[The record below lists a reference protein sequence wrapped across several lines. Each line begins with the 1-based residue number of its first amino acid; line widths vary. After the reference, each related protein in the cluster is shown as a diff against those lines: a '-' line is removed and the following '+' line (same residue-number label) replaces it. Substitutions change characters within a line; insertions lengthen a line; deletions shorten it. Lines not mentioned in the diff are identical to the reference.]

1 MIHICLRQPRQVVQT
16 EPTRKVEKKKKKKGR
31 LWTTNANRLQITVNL
46 KKIHH
51 LRRAFRR
58 FCASSHPSYKCF
70 MLENLAFFHNSSK
83 TPDNAD
89 IANRK
94 HYSAPAGA
102 LTMFFGTR
110 CRKTT
115 SGSHLGFE
123 VTVPSVTFWCIA
135 ATKTQ
140 NIPAK
145 ALSYHSIMKRA
156 SASICWCH
164 KRDASKAYDTA
175 DDASNLSKSRYSIS
189 EFQHKKH
196 SVVSTTN
203 TYSIFEIVFNWHE
216 GSLDLNKIWA

>member
-102 LTMFFGTR
+102 LTMFFGGKMR
-110 CRKTT
+110 
-115 SGSHLGFE
+115 E
-123 VTVPSVTFWCIA
+123 E
-135 ATKTQ
+135 KTQ
-140 NIPAK
+140 N
-145 ALSYHSIMKRA
+145 
-156 SASICWCH
+156 
-164 KRDASKAYDTA
+164 
-175 DDASNLSKSRYSIS
+175 
-189 EFQHKKH
+189 
-196 SVVSTTN
+196 
-203 TYSIFEIVFNWHE
+203 
-216 GSLDLNKIWA
+216 GSLPKLTSTSSPPRPVFLAKIFPNGKCSPQTPAACKSKVMFVLDRS

>member
-70 MLENLAFFHNSSK
+70 MLENLAVFHNSSK

-102 LTMFFGTR
+102 LTMFFLKNMS
-110 CRKTT
+110 KT
-115 SGSHLGFE
+115 
-123 VTVPSVTFWCIA
+123 
-135 ATKTQ
+135 
-140 NIPAK
+140 
-145 ALSYHSIMKRA
+145 
-156 SASICWCH
+156 
-164 KRDASKAYDTA
+164 
-175 DDASNLSKSRYSIS
+175 
-189 EFQHKKH
+189 
-196 SVVSTTN
+196 
-203 TYSIFEIVFNWHE
+203 
-216 GSLDLNKIWA
+216 

>member
-1 MIHICLRQPRQVVQT
+1 MRVDRYMYIIIEVL
-16 EPTRKVEKKKKKKGR
+16 TRINHDTYMSSPASASCANRTDQKGRKKEEKKGR

-102 LTMFFGTR
+102 LTMFFQSTWLNASQTTPVVR
-110 CRKTT
+110 CFPGNQR
-115 SGSHLGFE
+115 
-123 VTVPSVTFWCIA
+123 
-135 ATKTQ
+135 
-140 NIPAK
+140 
-145 ALSYHSIMKRA
+145 
-156 SASICWCH
+156 
-164 KRDASKAYDTA
+164 
-175 DDASNLSKSRYSIS
+175 
-189 EFQHKKH
+189 
-196 SVVSTTN
+196 
-203 TYSIFEIVFNWHE
+203 
-216 GSLDLNKIWA
+216 

>member
-102 LTMFFGTR
+102 LTMFLAIDFDDWSQQHPAH
-110 CRKTT
+110 CRK
-115 SGSHLGFE
+115 
-123 VTVPSVTFWCIA
+123 PSDQTG
-135 ATKTQ
+135 
-140 NIPAK
+140 K
-145 ALSYHSIMKRA
+145 AEMWKNESNGPLKR
-156 SASICWCH
+156 
-164 KRDASKAYDTA
+164 
-175 DDASNLSKSRYSIS
+175 
-189 EFQHKKH
+189 
-196 SVVSTTN
+196 
-203 TYSIFEIVFNWHE
+203 
-216 GSLDLNKIWA
+216 

>member
-102 LTMFFGTR
+102 LTFIFG
-110 CRKTT
+110 CLPKMTT
-115 SGSHLGFE
+115 WILKQPFISGCFS
-123 VTVPSVTFWCIA
+123 W
-135 ATKTQ
+135 
-140 NIPAK
+140 
-145 ALSYHSIMKRA
+145 M
-156 SASICWCH
+156 
-164 KRDASKAYDTA
+164 
-175 DDASNLSKSRYSIS
+175 
-189 EFQHKKH
+189 
-196 SVVSTTN
+196 
-203 TYSIFEIVFNWHE
+203 IFETFAWEMVVEPNIH
-216 GSLDLNKIWA
+216 

>member
-70 MLENLAFFHNSSK
+70 MLEKLAFFHNSSK

-102 LTMFFGTR
+102 LTMFFIFLDGI
-110 CRKTT
+110 
-115 SGSHLGFE
+115 S
-123 VTVPSVTFWCIA
+123 
-135 ATKTQ
+135 
-140 NIPAK
+140 
-145 ALSYHSIMKRA
+145 
-156 SASICWCH
+156 
-164 KRDASKAYDTA
+164 
-175 DDASNLSKSRYSIS
+175 SKSFS
-189 EFQHKKH
+189 F
-196 SVVSTTN
+196 
-203 TYSIFEIVFNWHE
+203 
-216 GSLDLNKIWA
+216 

>member
-16 EPTRKVEKKKKKKGR
+16 EPTRKVEKKEEKKGR

-102 LTMFFGTR
+102 LTLFFPQFFSEDFT
-110 CRKTT
+110 
-115 SGSHLGFE
+115 HHF
-123 VTVPSVTFWCIA
+123 
-135 ATKTQ
+135 TQ
-140 NIPAK
+140 TLLILDFQAK
-145 ALSYHSIMKRA
+145 SQGANKGQNSFGGREMYSLKHQNLCQDKDEKPVSYQ
-156 SASICWCH
+156 
-164 KRDASKAYDTA
+164 
-175 DDASNLSKSRYSIS
+175 
-189 EFQHKKH
+189 EF
-196 SVVSTTN
+196 VS
-203 TYSIFEIVFNWHE
+203 
-216 GSLDLNKIWA
+216 